1 MSRLRSRIPQ
11 ARAAAA
17 EISSTTVASMPGTQL
32 YLPPDLGNV
41 ADDFR
46 GRAIADGAPLERIH
60 RPQSVSFGLAL

>member
-1 MSRLRSRIPQ
+1 
-11 ARAAAA
+11 
-17 EISSTTVASMPGTQL
+17 MPGTQL